1 MIFNDEKIIKLLK
14 DAPNSSAVKIFFF
27 IAANQPKDGLH
38 GFRTTKEF
46 IAGELNIKR
55 TAVFDAIKYLKSE
68 ILIQEIKFVEDS
80 DFMVNPYFV
89 MNNSDFNERKNEWNR
104 RQRLD
109 IDREQRLRH
118 ERYLREARKTKNQ

>member
-1 MIFNDEKIIKLLK
+1 MIFNDEKLIQLLK
-14 DAPNSSAVKIFFF
+14 DAPNGSEVKIFFF

-68 ILIQEIKFVEDS
+68 ILIQELKFADDS
-80 DFMVNPYFV
+80 DFMVNPYFI
-89 MNNSDFNERKNEWNR
+89 MNNCDFETRKAEWTR
-104 RQRLD
+104 RCRLD
-109 IDREQRLRH
+109 IDREQRLRR
-118 ERYLREARKTKNQ
+118 ERRIREARKAKNQ

>member
-1 MIFNDEKIIKLLK
+1 MIFNDEKLIQLLK
-14 DAPNSSAVKIFFF
+14 DAPNGYELKIFFF
-27 IAANQPKDGLH
+27 LAANQPKDGIR

-55 TAVFDAIKYLKSE
+55 TAIFKAIKWLKSE
-68 ILIQEIKFVEDS
+68 ILIQELKMAEDS

-109 IDREQRLRH
+109 IEREQRLKRD
-118 ERYLREARKTKNQ
+118 RRLREARKAKN